1 MPKGYDPRYV
11 MKQVSNALLQD
22 LFEGQMHTVD
32 VPWDELKETQVE
44 PIFEA
49 WQAMEEESCL
59 TVGLILHD
67 VFEMANEVGV
77 QAIFEVAKQHGH
89 DDLLSELDGYVSVF
103 DIAMWT
109 CLRAASVWSEARQF
123 AKADSVA
130 GGRYWIRRANLP
142 EANATINEDTIAEL
156 AAGMT
161 AFYRRGQG
169 RGRRCSV
176 EYLRRANGKHY
187 FFAYLDDYA
196 HTYLKLV
203 GDGEFARVC
212 ETHAFQVL
220 FVYDE
225 VARTLDMYVTG
236 GKRTYMPLQEIFVR
250 VILGAELPADDPQ
263 SEAYMLGMLLN
274 PSFNFATDL
283 EDGIDR
289 IEIRSGIIAAKGVGR
304 RSMEL
309 KPDWKV
315 DPLDFYAMVDVW
327 VNLKNVPRSIME
339 LRRVEMRIVFDGS
352 DPNMPSFIDFSVSTP
367 NRSSIPNLKENER
380 ELVEKYLRQWGI
392 DRVSTRQL
400 AVSAA

>member
-1 MPKGYDPRYV
+1 
-11 MKQVSNALLQD
+11 
-22 LFEGQMHTVD
+22 

-89 DDLLSELDGYVSVF
+89 NDLLSELDGYVSVF

-123 AKADSVA
+123 AKADSVT

-212 ETHAFQVL
+212 ETNAFQVL

-236 GKRTYMPLQEIFVR
+236 GKRTYMPLQE
-250 VILGAELPADDPQ
+250 
-263 SEAYMLGMLLN
+263 N
-274 PSFNFATDL
+274 PSEKRLGEEILTEFAFKQ
-283 EDGIDR
+283 
-289 IEIRSGIIAAKGVGR
+289 AKFKA
-304 RSMEL
+304 E
-309 KPDWKV
+309 
-315 DPLDFYAMVDVW
+315 
-327 VNLKNVPRSIME
+327 
-339 LRRVEMRIVFDGS
+339 
-352 DPNMPSFIDFSVSTP
+352 
-367 NRSSIPNLKENER
+367 
-380 ELVEKYLRQWGI
+380 
-392 DRVSTRQL
+392 QL
-400 AVSAA
+400 APRPEFADCDPEDVQPSIGPRRY